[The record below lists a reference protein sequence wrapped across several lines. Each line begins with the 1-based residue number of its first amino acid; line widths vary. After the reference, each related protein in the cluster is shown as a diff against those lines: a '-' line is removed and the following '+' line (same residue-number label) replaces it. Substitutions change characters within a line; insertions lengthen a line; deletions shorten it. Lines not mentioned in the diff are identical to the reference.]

1 MDTLW
6 SAQRQN
12 IPPFQ
17 ADNDVCPIC
26 HSDRYLNQSMKLF
39 VRDVHRSAVQYGPCT
54 MSGVHANPAQDQLLP
69 ANLRGFD
76 GGEGNQ
82 DPQPHQPHIQQT
94 INRFRQLK
102 GVQRLPRECGGH
114 YVQAAEQRERAR
126 GRGRDTQIHASE
138 QVADRSQHRKAGY

>member
-39 VRDVHRSAVQYGPCT
+39 
-54 MSGVHANPAQDQLLP
+54 
-69 ANLRGFD
+69 
-76 GGEGNQ
+76 
-82 DPQPHQPHIQQT
+82 
-94 INRFRQLK
+94 LK

-114 YVQAAEQRERAR
+114 YVQAAQQRERAR
-126 GRGRDTQIHASE
+126 GRGRDTQVHANE
-138 QVADRSQHRKAGY
+138 QGADRS